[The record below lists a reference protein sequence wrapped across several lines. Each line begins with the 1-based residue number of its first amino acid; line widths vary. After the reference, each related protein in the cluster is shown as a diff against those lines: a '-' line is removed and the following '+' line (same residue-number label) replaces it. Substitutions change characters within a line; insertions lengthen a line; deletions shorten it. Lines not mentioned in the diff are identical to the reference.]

1 MEKKG
6 IGCAIEAEPKTLMGG
21 ELVSA
26 REAAKVII
34 ESKGAE
40 EASAI
45 FTAMVSPFEVVQLR
59 FSSGSMASMARA
71 GRNCSSINGVMR

>member
-59 FSSGSMASMARA
+59 FSSGVDGQHGGEQEGTARA
-71 GRNCSSINGVMR
+71 LME